1 MGISNDSV
9 AYYAALVD
17 YYTVQKLQQL
27 PVGMARLYIL
37 CFLLQR
43 FQKINDNLVN
53 GLIYHMRKVNTTAKA
68 CMEQQVLTFQREDN
82 ESVERV
88 GQILSMFLDDS
99 IAESVSFYYNACIL
113 SELLEYAEREKD
125 FELADRIKKI
135 SPVSW
140 KHVNFYGE
148 YTFRDIGDV
157 VDLEQLINRLVALG
171 QDSATKGGLI
181 GRIPTS
187 ETQIDPSGF

>member
-1 MGISNDSV
+1 M
-9 AYYAALVD
+9 
-17 YYTVQKLQQL
+17 
-27 PVGMARLYIL
+27 
-37 CFLLQR
+37 
-43 FQKINDNLVN
+43 
-53 GLIYHMRKVNTTAKA
+53 
-68 CMEQQVLTFQREDN
+68 
-82 ESVERV
+82 
-88 GQILSMFLDDS
+88 
-99 IAESVSFYYNACIL
+99 
-113 SELLEYAEREKD
+113 EYAEREKD
-125 FELADRIKKI
+125 FELADRIKQI

-181 GRIPTS
+181 GRVPTS